1 MKTRWWLRLGAVLAA
16 LALVAA
22 ACGDDDGDG
31 GEAATTTTEEEQAD
45 IEANPATD
53 RLVIGRILPE
63 TGSLAFLGPPMIAGV
78 NLALEDVNASGGV
91 LGQPVDVLE
100 ADEGDDAARA
110 TESLARVLAEGANA
124 IVGAAASGQTQEI
137 IQTLF
142 DEQIPECSPSN
153 TSPAFSDQDNAG
165 FYFRTVPPDQAV
177 APVFADK
184 LLADGRSNVA
194 LVARQDDYGQL
205 LLEETS
211 AALQERGAT
220 VSAEITY
227 DPDTSTFDSEIE
239 EISAAS
245 PDAVVVISFSE
256 GGPLVRGLIEEGFSP
271 DQLYGGDG
279 VFGPTFGDFVDEE
292 NPGVVNGMVVI
303 GAAGGVEFNDRLDA
317 ALPADEKGNLIYGG
331 QSYDCV
337 VVLALAAE
345 QAGSLDGQAMMDA
358 VFQVTSEGEECATFA
373 DCKAAIEAGQ
383 DIQYRG
389 SLASGFLNLDEVG
402 DPTAGRYAIAVLG
415 DRTLAVIGQQDV
427 VLSELEG

>member
-1 MKTRWWLRLGAVLAA
+1 MKTSWWLRLGVVLSV

-22 ACGDDDGDG
+22 GCGDDNGDDDA
-31 GEAATTTTEEEQAD
+31 EAPDEEEEVVEAD
-45 IEANPATD
+45 PATD

-63 TGSLAFLGPPMIAGV
+63 TGSLAFLGPPMIEGV
-78 NLALEDVNASGGV
+78 NLALADVNAGGGV
-91 LGQPVDVLE
+91 LGQDVEIIE

-110 TESLARVLAEGANA
+110 TESLSRVLAEGANT

-137 IQTLF
+137 IQTLS

-153 TSPAFSDQDNAG
+153 TSPAFSDQENAD

-184 LLADGRSNVA
+184 ILSDGRANVA
-194 LVARQDDYGQL
+194 LIARQDDYGQL

-220 VSAEITY
+220 VAAEVTY
-227 DPDTSTFDSEIE
+227 DPDTTTFDSEVE
-239 EISAAS
+239 EITAAS
-245 PDAVVVISFSE
+245 PDAVVVISFAE
-256 GGPLVRGLIEEGFSP
+256 GGPLVQAFLEAGLTP

-279 VFGPTFGDFVDEE
+279 VFSPTFGALVDES

-303 GAAGGVEFNDRLDA
+303 GASGGTEFNDRLNA
-317 ALPADEKGNLIYGG
+317 ELPEDEQGNLIYGG

-337 VVLALAAE
+337 IVLALAAE
-345 QAGSLDGQAMMDA
+345 AAGSVEGPAVMDA
-358 VFQVTSEGEECATFA
+358 VLQVTSGGTECATFA
-373 DCKAAIEAGQ
+373 DCKAAIEQGQ

-402 DPTAGRYAIAVLG
+402 DPAAGRYAIAVLG
-415 DRTLAVIGQQDV
+415 DATLEVIGEQDV
-427 VLSELEG
+427 DLSQLEG